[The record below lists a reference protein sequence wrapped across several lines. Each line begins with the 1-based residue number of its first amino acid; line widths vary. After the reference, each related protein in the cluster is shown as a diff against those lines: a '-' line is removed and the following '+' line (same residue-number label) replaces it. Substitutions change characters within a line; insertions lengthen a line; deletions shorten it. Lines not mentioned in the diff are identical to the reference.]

1 MEIIIFIVVGL
12 FVLGAIL
19 AILKFIW
26 GLFKKIWLIII
37 GINEVFLHCCVK

>member
-26 GLFKKIWLIII
+26 GLFKKSGLLLS
-37 GINEVFLHCCVK
+37 VLPFFLESLG